1 MIVEVKK
8 GDEVIQRIDSA
19 SESQTYR
26 KDKNGRRK
34 ETPYEFRKRHRFSKF
49 DVVIKKETV
58 ETDDK
63 KEESITAKIGA
74 PINPDQYNTGWGLKD
89 VPDVDE
95 LYKDMSLTVYDRHG
109 EKIAESVS
117 EERARVET
125 AIDMAQQ
132 ATVFHEEE
140 NGIKSEEEE
149 TAAYD
154 NDQDEKDEYAEA
166 KRVLE
171 IIPGDND
178 QSENNSD
185 EDLSSF

>member
-1 MIVEVKK
+1 
-8 GDEVIQRIDSA
+8 
-19 SESQTYR
+19 
-26 KDKNGRRK
+26 
-34 ETPYEFRKRHRFSKF
+34 
-49 DVVIKKETV
+49 
-58 ETDDK
+58 
-63 KEESITAKIGA
+63 
-74 PINPDQYNTGWGLKD
+74 
-89 VPDVDE
+89 
-95 LYKDMSLTVYDRHG
+95 MSLTVYDRHG

-132 ATVFHEEE
+132 ATIFHEEE

-149 TAAYD
+149 SAAYD

-166 KRVLE
+166 KKILE